1 MNQEDLLVGK
11 KILRTVFWENK
22 FIISTDKG
30 IYVVNACEPSAWS
43 ENHHFIIDRKETNE
57 LEPGILMEL
66 GYISFPEYHKE
77 MVKRDI
83 EKAKDDIEYYKQRYP
98 ELF

>member
-11 KILRTVFWENK
+11 KIIRTAFWENK

-30 IYVVNACEPSAWS
+30 IYVVNAVDPSPWS
-43 ENHHFIIDRKETNE
+43 ENHHFIIDKKETNE

-77 MVKRDI
+77 MVAKAI
-83 EKAKDDIEYYKQRYP
+83 EKAKEDLEYYKVKFP